1 MKSQGMG
8 RMAALAVLV
17 IGLAAPLRAGDRKPA
32 SPAPEEREFT
42 LGLVQ
47 REVRVGMSQA
57 DLVAA
62 LGSPNVVTRDAKGSE
77 AWVYDRVATEAQYS
91 SSGIGVGGGGS
102 YAGDSTLLLGW
113 LSAHKRNEKATVTQ
127 RTLTAVVRFDV
138 EGKVESFSIH
148 ASRF

>member
-1 MKSQGMG
+1 MSKTV
-8 RMAALAVLV
+8 AFAVLV
-17 IGLAAPLRAGDRKPA
+17 LGVGVPLRAGDRKPA
-32 SPAPEEREFT
+32 SPTPEEREFT

-57 DLVAA
+57 DLAAA

-77 AWVYDRVATEAQYS
+77 AWVYDRIATEARYS

-102 YAGDSTLLLGW
+102 YAGASTLLLGW
-113 LSAHKRNEKATVTQ
+113 LSAHKRNERATVSQ
-127 RTLTAVVRFDV
+127 RTLTAVVRFDA
-138 EGKVESFSIH
+138 EGKVESFSVH